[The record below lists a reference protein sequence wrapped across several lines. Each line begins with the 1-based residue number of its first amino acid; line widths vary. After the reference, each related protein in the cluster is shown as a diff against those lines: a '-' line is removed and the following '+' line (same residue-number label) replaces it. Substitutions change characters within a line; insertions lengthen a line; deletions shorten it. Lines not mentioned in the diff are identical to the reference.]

1 MPSPFPGMDPYL
13 EGYLWPDFH
22 QGLAAAIQ
30 AFLSPQLRPNYV
42 ARLAVRMIQ
51 DPNPEAEVGIMYPDI
66 EVLSQRPSKPAPA
79 TPYQRRGDVTTAA
92 PPISPAL
99 AVPLLNYEVRLVNV
113 EIRDSKTNQ
122 LITSIE
128 ILSPV
133 NKRGQYLRLYRRKR
147 ERLEA
152 AGVHLLEIDL
162 LRRGRR
168 PARTAQVTYSQ
179 ALINIHY
186 LISLLRGDAAT
197 LEVWPLLVT
206 DALPVVAV
214 PLRVPDADAALDL
227 ASCFATV
234 YENAA
239 YDLSIDYTE
248 VPPPPEFDLE
258 SAQWIEN
265 LLREY
270 RTSES
275 PPNG

>member
-22 QGLAAAIQ
+22 QGFATAIQ
-30 AFLSPQLRPNYV
+30 AFLTPKLRPNYV

-66 EVLSQRPSKPAPA
+66 EVLARKSPPSPIPTA
-79 TPYQRRGDVTTAA
+79 GSGGVTTAA

-99 AVPLLNYEVRLVNV
+99 SVPLLDYEVRLVNV
-113 EIRDSKTNQ
+113 EIRDAKTNQ

-133 NKRGQYLRLYRRKR
+133 NKRGEYLRQYRQKR
-147 ERLEA
+147 ERMAE
-152 AGVHLLEIDL
+152 AGVHILEIDL

-168 PARTAQVTYSQ
+168 PVRTSHVSYSKDL
-179 ALINIHY
+179 ANIHY
-186 LISLLRGDAAT
+186 LISLLRSGAAT
-197 LEVWPLLVT
+197 LEAWPLLVT
-206 DALPVVAV
+206 DPLPVVAV
-214 PLRVPDADAALDL
+214 PLRKPDADLALDL
-227 ASCFATV
+227 PACFARV

-248 VPPPPEFDLE
+248 VPPPPLFDVE
-258 SAQWIEN
+258 TVQWIGT
-265 LLREY
+265 LLRDD
-270 RTSES
+270 RTSFT
-275 PPNG
+275 NG